1 MLCLCLPSVLMNM
14 NTILIKTMLDLN
26 FSSMRSSEKRELFNC
41 IRQKWIRL
49 VKILDL
55 VLLSLKTLKKCFAE
69 V

>member
-1 MLCLCLPSVLMNM
+1 MLHLYLPSVLMNM

-41 IRQKWIRL
+41 IRQKWIHL

-55 VLLSLKTLKKCFAE
+55 VLLYLKTLKKCFAE

>member
-1 MLCLCLPSVLMNM
+1 MLHLYLPSVLMNM

-55 VLLSLKTLKKCFAE
+55 VLLSLETLKKCFAE

>member
-1 MLCLCLPSVLMNM
+1 MLHLYLPSVLMNM

-26 FSSMRSSEKRELFNC
+26 FSSVRSSEKRELFNC

>member
-1 MLCLCLPSVLMNM
+1 MLHLYLPSVLMNM